1 MVASERSWI
10 SFSSSVRYSIS
21 IALVFGTI
29 FQLKRKYE
37 RFLYFLAFK
46 LFYFSAFPRVKY
58 EHGQRELTSA
68 LDSAVRKF
76 ERQKLHFVRRIMIYT
91 SAYFS
96 VLVFA
101 SVSVYNAFCVGVCV
115 CVCVCICVFVCVCV
129 FLASADQSSYLECSL
144 TLTLTLTHPFGAP
157 PPPHP
162 PPPPTA
168 TLTAEP

>member
-76 ERQKLHFVRRIMIYT
+76 ERQKIHFVRRIMIYT
-91 SAYFS
+91 STYFR

-101 SVSVYNAFCVGVCV
+101 FVSVYYAFCVGLC
-115 CVCVCICVFVCVCV
+115 VCVCV
-129 FLASADQSSYLECSL
+129 FLASADQSSYLAVSSIISL
-144 TLTLTLTHPFGAP
+144 SRDIIVVFCTGKTWRR
-157 PPPHP
+157 
-162 PPPPTA
+162 
-168 TLTAEP
+168 

>member
-10 SFSSSVRYSIS
+10 SFSGSARYSIS
-21 IALVFGTI
+21 IAFVFGTI

-76 ERQKLHFVRRIMIYT
+76 ERQKIHFVRRIMIYT

-101 SVSVYNAFCVGVCV
+101 FVSVYNAFCVGVCV
-115 CVCVCICVFVCVCV
+115 CVCVCV

-144 TLTLTLTHPFGAP
+144 TLTLTLTHPFGP
-157 PPPHP
+157 PLPRQQH
-162 PPPPTA
+162 
-168 TLTAEP
+168 